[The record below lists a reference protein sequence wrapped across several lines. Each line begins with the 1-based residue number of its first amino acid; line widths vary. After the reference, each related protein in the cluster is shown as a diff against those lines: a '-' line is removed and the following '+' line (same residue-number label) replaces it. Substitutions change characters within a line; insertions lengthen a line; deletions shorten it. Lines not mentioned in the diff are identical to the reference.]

1 LEFGFWDFPSK
12 LSVTAAFYFSIP
24 PEKERLRGNLM
35 QQRRLRLGD
44 ILDDYC
50 PRERRIT
57 NHAIVAMI
65 DDEVKQTRC
74 TTCDADHEYKQA
86 RVPPPR
92 RKKESLVAAPTPQ
105 ETPSTQTFTESVPV
119 EEALLPEEPVV
130 HHAEDAPA
138 AAESENENENEI
150 DESPAEDEGPVHRRL
165 IRATLP
171 RPEGQP
177 PERKPPEFTRPGSR
191 GREFNGNRAGG
202 GGQRHGRGRRA
213 ARGAQGSFGG
223 SSRFGTP
230 RPNSPHGGQRQNGNR
245 PGPGGGQRG
254 GRPQG
259 QSRGPGRKRGR

>member
-1 LEFGFWDFPSK
+1 
-12 LSVTAAFYFSIP
+12 
-24 PEKERLRGNLM
+24 M

-57 NHAIVAMI
+57 NHAVVAMI
-65 DDEVKQTRC
+65 DDQVKQTRC

-92 RKKESLVAAPTPQ
+92 RRKEA
-105 ETPSTQTFTESVPV
+105 PV
-119 EEALLPEEPVV
+119 EHAAEQTAGPDAFVEDTRMEEPPPLQDDPV
-130 HHAEDAPA
+130 HHAEEAPTA
-138 AAESENENENEI
+138 VENDGEENPIEQ
-150 DESPAEDEGPVHRRL
+150 PEDDGPVHRRL

-177 PERKPPEFTRPGSR
+177 PERKVPEFTRPGGR
-191 GREFNGNRAGG
+191 GRDFNDGNRGG
-202 GGQRHGRGRRA
+202 VGGQRHGRGRRA
-213 ARGAQGSFGG
+213 ARGVQGSFTGP
-223 SSRFGTP
+223 SRFGTP
-230 RPNSPHGGQRQNGNR
+230 RPNSPQGGQRGNGNR